1 VRSPGTV
8 RFVLPATATAIAI
21 ATVARCFFTLTHFV
35 MFFGTILLSA
45 VGDR

>member
-8 RFVLPATATAIAI
+8 RFVLPAIAIAI
-21 ATVARCFFTLTHFV
+21 AIAIVARCFFTLTHFV
-35 MFFGTILLSA
+35 MFFGILLSA